1 MGTCAVGPVMLIMP
15 EGIFY
20 TKLTPQ
26 STREI
31 IKAHIA
37 EGRVLEEHTF
47 YDNVLRTHVP
57 KMEDI
62 TFFKEQLRIALR
74 NCGVIAYDDIRA
86 YIAKSGYMAAAKAL
100 LEMDGSGVI
109 AEIKKSGIRG
119 RGGAG
124 FPTAVKWE
132 AGRRAQSEENISS
145 ATRTKATPGPSWT
158 AASLR
163 ETRIR

>member
-1 MGTCAVGPVMLIMP
+1 MP

-31 IKAHIA
+31 IKAHIV

-109 AEIKKSGIRG
+109 EIRHPRTRRRGLPDRRQVGGGTPRPKRRKIYRLQRG
-119 RGGAG
+119 R
-124 FPTAVKWE
+124 
-132 AGRRAQSEENISS
+132 RRP
-145 ATRTKATPGPSWT
+145 RGLHGPQHP
-158 AASLR
+158 
-163 ETRIR
+163 